1 MQMSINRQ
9 MVTTLS
15 NIIKGINIKFLGRN
29 DIMKCFILKNNII
42 SNYNSVLYG
51 EDESRR
57 SDLVSYPKVG
67 VNMAIVV

>member
-1 MQMSINRQ
+1 
-9 MVTTLS
+9 
-15 NIIKGINIKFLGRN
+15 
-29 DIMKCFILKNNII
+29 MKCFILKKNII